1 MDDDNDLQLSLPFP
15 DPPPDPPEQPP
26 TAEIIDFD
34 DYRRQRL
41 IERLGLIRYCPPL
54 YG

>member
-1 MDDDNDLQLSLPFP
+1 MDDDNDLQLRLPF
-15 DPPPDPPEQPP
+15 PDPPEQPP
-26 TAEIIDFD
+26 TAEIIDLD

-41 IERLGLIRYCPPL
+41 IERLGVIRNCPHL